1 MLELLLRNEPTR
13 HALLGFENEP
23 FAILVIR
30 GVRLPRL
37 MMPLFALPFDVAAV
51 DGNEDLEFTA
61 LVLVPPT
68 EFDAHAFPRKDE
80 LPSAFGE
87 RKFSDNGIG
96 AKFAVVLLDAPD
108 AQAIGQHVYGISA
121 ERCGERTSVDDDR
134 AALNSTDRRA
144 VGVTEDHILYP

>member
-96 AKFAVVLLDAPD
+96 AKIENGKAGFKELEA
-108 AQAIGQHVYGISA
+108 Y
-121 ERCGERTSVDDDR
+121 
-134 AALNSTDRRA
+134 
-144 VGVTEDHILYP
+144 ILEKGDIDPNESGRQEFLENLINEFI